1 MIKKYC
7 ISSRKTLPVV
17 SCGNNACDWFV
28 HHDDYCNCFWVV
40 ANYMHRLP
48 GMGGFSLEEIAK
60 MENCSTEQIVEI
72 FENAVK
78 VIRNKHRKL
87 LISL

>member
-1 MIKKYC
+1 
-7 ISSRKTLPVV
+7 
-17 SCGNNACDWFV
+17 
-28 HHDDYCNCFWVV
+28 
-40 ANYMHRLP
+40 MHRLP